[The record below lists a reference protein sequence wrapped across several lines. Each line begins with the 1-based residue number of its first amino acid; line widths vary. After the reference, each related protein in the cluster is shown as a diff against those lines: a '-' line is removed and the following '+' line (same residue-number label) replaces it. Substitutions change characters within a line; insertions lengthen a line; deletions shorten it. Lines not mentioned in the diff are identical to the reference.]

1 MWPFCEHFLNTY
13 RLPRLAFQEPH
24 HHHHFRIMP
33 KYVAIIG
40 TGPSGLTLAALLQH
54 HSITFSIY
62 EREKSTSSRFQ
73 GGSLDLHP
81 ESGQQALFEAGLR
94 DEFNKYARY
103 HDQDYRFGDK
113 NAETWLFRQAPAD
126 ADGRPEIDRAML
138 RKILIESLDPAN
150 IKWDHQVSAVLPR
163 EDGRVEIS
171 FNNHPEPVVTDLLV
185 GADGTWSKVRPLLTN
200 WKPEYTGLTV
210 IDCRISKLDERF
222 PELGEFIGPGTH
234 FCLSEGSGIF
244 MQRNGDGSVRV
255 YPCLRVDEN
264 WASSNASFDWNDQK
278 KMTNLLIDS
287 FFSTWDPRLQA
298 VIRNVDASMT
308 PRAQYRM
315 PLGLRY
321 DHRQGLTLIGD
332 SLHVMSWFAGEG
344 ANLAML
350 DALDLFHEIH
360 AHPEDLD
367 LAVRRY
373 EIKVVACGRAD
384 VTNEMSQDLLVKAM
398 SDDAPRAYIE
408 GMAKAMDV
416 WFVGG
421 KLLDGI
427 DRDALNLTSN

>member
-1 MWPFCEHFLNTY
+1 
-13 RLPRLAFQEPH
+13 
-24 HHHHFRIMP
+24 MP
-33 KYVAIIG
+33 KHVAIIG
-40 TGPSGLTLAALLQH
+40 AGPSGLTLAALLQH
-54 HSITFSIY
+54 HSIPFTIY

-94 DEFNKYARY
+94 DQFNKYARY

-113 NAETWLFRQAPAD
+113 NAETWLFHQAPAD

-150 IKWDHQVSAVLPR
+150 IKWDHRVSAVSPQ

-171 FNNHPEPVVTDLLV
+171 FDNQPKRVVTDLLV
-185 GADGTWSKVRPLLTN
+185 GADGTWSKVRPLLTD

-210 IDCRISKLDERF
+210 IDCRISNLDERF
-222 PELGEFIGPGTH
+222 PELGSSSAE
-234 FCLSEGSGIF
+234 
-244 MQRNGDGSVRV
+244 RNGDGSVHV

-264 WASSNASFDWNDQK
+264 WASSNASSDWSDQK
-278 KMTNLLIDS
+278 KMTSLLIDS
-287 FFSTWDPRLQA
+287 FFSTWDPRLQD

-308 PRAQYRM
+308 PRTQYRM
-315 PLGLRY
+315 PLWLRY
-321 DHRQGLTLIGD
+321 DHQQGLTLIGD
-332 SLHVMSWFAGEG
+332 FLHVMSWFAGEG

-360 AHPEDLD
+360 AHPEDLN

-373 EIKVVACGRAD
+373 EAKVVACGRAD

-398 SDDAPRAYIE
+398 SDDAPRAYVE

-416 WFVGG
+416 WFVDG

-427 DRDALNLTSN
+427 DRKALDLTSN

>member
-1 MWPFCEHFLNTY
+1 MSKH
-13 RLPRLAFQEPH
+13 
-24 HHHHFRIMP
+24 I
-33 KYVAIIG
+33 AIIG
-40 TGPSGLTLAALLQH
+40 AGPSGLTLAALLQH
-54 HSITFSIY
+54 HSIPFTIY

-94 DEFNKYARY
+94 DQFNKYARY

-113 NAETWLFRQAPAD
+113 NAVTWLYHQAPAD

-138 RKILIESLDPAN
+138 RKILIESLDLAN
-150 IKWDHQVSAVLPR
+150 IKWDHRVSDVSPQ
-163 EDGRVEIS
+163 EDGRVKIS
-171 FNNHPEPVVTDLLV
+171 FGDQHNPVVTDLLV
-185 GADGTWSKVRPLLTN
+185 GADGTWSKVRPLLTS

-210 IDCRISKLDERF
+210 IDCRISDLDKRF
-222 PELGEFIGPGTH
+222 PELGEFIGRGTY

-255 YPCLRVDEN
+255 YPCLRVEEN
-264 WASSNASFDWNDQK
+264 WASKDASFDWSDQK
-278 KMTNLLIDS
+278 KMTEYLIDT
-287 FFSTWDPRLQA
+287 FFSTWDPRLQD

-321 DHRQGLTLIGD
+321 NHRQGLTMIGD

-350 DALDLFHEIH
+350 DALDLFHEIY
-360 AHPEDLD
+360 AHPKDLD

-373 EIKVVACGRAD
+373 ETKVVDCGRAD
-384 VTNEMSQDLLVKAM
+384 ATNEMSQDLLVKAM
-398 SDDAPRAYIE
+398 SDDSPRAYVE

-416 WFVGG
+416 WFADG
-421 KLLDGI
+421 KLLDSM
-427 DRDALNLTSN
+427 DRDVLYSN

>member
-1 MWPFCEHFLNTY
+1 MSKH
-13 RLPRLAFQEPH
+13 
-24 HHHHFRIMP
+24 I
-33 KYVAIIG
+33 AIVG
-40 TGPSGLTLAALLQH
+40 AGPSGLTLAALLQH
-54 HSITFSIY
+54 HSIPFTIY
-62 EREKSTSSRFQ
+62 EREKSTGSRFQ

-94 DEFNKYARY
+94 AQFQKYARY

-113 NAETWLFRQAPAD
+113 KAVTWLFHQAPAH

-138 RKILIESLDPAN
+138 RKILIESLDPGN
-150 IKWDHQVSAVLPR
+150 IKWDHRVLDVSPQA
-163 EDGRVEIS
+163 DGRVKIS
-171 FNNHPEPVVTDLLV
+171 FENQHEPVVTDLLV

-200 WKPEYTGLTV
+200 WEPEYTGLTV
-210 IDCRISKLDERF
+210 IDCRISDLDERF
-222 PELGEFIGPGTH
+222 PKLGEFIGRGTH

-255 YPCLRVDEN
+255 YPCLRVEEN
-264 WASSNASFDWNDQK
+264 WASMEASFDWSDQK
-278 KMTNLLIDS
+278 KMTDFLIDS
-287 FFSTWDPRLQA
+287 FFATWEPRLQD

-321 DHRQGLTLIGD
+321 NHQQGLTLIGD

-350 DALDLFHEIH
+350 DALDLFHEIY

-367 LAVRRY
+367 LAVRCY
-373 EIKVVACGRAD
+373 EAKVVASGRAD

-398 SDDAPRAYIE
+398 SDDAPRAYVE

-416 WFVGG
+416 WFADG
-421 KLLDGI
+421 KLLDSLDG
-427 DRDALNLTSN
+427 DALYSN

>member
-1 MWPFCEHFLNTY
+1 MSKH
-13 RLPRLAFQEPH
+13 
-24 HHHHFRIMP
+24 I
-33 KYVAIIG
+33 AIIG
-40 TGPSGLTLAALLQH
+40 AGPSGLTLAALLQH
-54 HSITFSIY
+54 NSIPFTIY

-94 DEFNKYARY
+94 NQFKMYARY

-113 NAETWLFRQAPAD
+113 YAVTWLYHQAPAD

-138 RKILIESLDPAN
+138 RKILIQSLDPAN
-150 IKWDHQVSAVLPR
+150 IKWDHRVSEVVPQK
-163 EDGRVEIS
+163 DGRVKIS
-171 FNNHPEPVVTDLLV
+171 FSNNPEPVMTDLLV

-210 IDCRISKLDERF
+210 VDCRISDLDKRF
-222 PELGEFIGPGTH
+222 PELGEFIGRGTH

-255 YPCLRVDEN
+255 YPCLRVEEN
-264 WASSNASFDWNDQK
+264 WASNDASFDWSDQK
-278 KMTNLLIDS
+278 KMTDFLIDS
-287 FFSTWDPRLQA
+287 FFSTWDPRLQD

-321 DHRQGLTLIGD
+321 NHRQGLTLVGD

-344 ANLAML
+344 ANLGML

-360 AHPEDLD
+360 DHPKDLD

-373 EIKVVACGRAD
+373 ENKVIACGRAD

-398 SDDAPRAYIE
+398 SNEAPRAYVE

-416 WFVGG
+416 WFADG
-421 KLLDGI
+421 KLLDSMEREVLY
-427 DRDALNLTSN
+427 RD